1 MPSTD
6 TSPTSVAEVPSVQGY
21 GAAVVT
27 PHVLATQAGM
37 EILAIGGTAADAMVG
52 ADAVL
57 GVVSP
62 ETCGIGGDL
71 FVMIHGPG
79 MTEPA
84 VLNASGR
91 AGARADA
98 ELLRTEGHR
107 TMPPFHPQSVTVP
120 GCVDGWDKLLTR
132 FGRLGLERI
141 LEPAIRLANDG
152 FPASFELSRALAARI
167 DLLRPQPA
175 ALGLFPGGNAPNQGD
190 RLVRPGLATTLEA
203 IAAGGPQ
210 AFYDGSVGAAVTE
223 ATGGII
229 TTDDLLSVEGIWVTP
244 IGLDLFGLRG
254 WTVPPNSQGYL
265 TLASLGVFAQLDP
278 PADPETPEAW
288 HLAIE
293 AYRSM
298 AMDRND
304 VVADPDTAP
313 LAPGELTSPSRI
325 SQRASMVDRG
335 HSSSFASPP
344 PVPGGT
350 SYLCAVDAAGL
361 GVSFIQSNFMGI
373 GSGIG
378 TGAAGFFLH
387 NRGAGFDLRPG
398 HPNCLAPG
406 RRPLHTLSPSLWT
419 RDGQLAAVLGTRG
432 GDYQP
437 QLLMQMAIRLFGA
450 AIDPGEAQQRPR
462 WMIDQFEAGQP
473 EIALEDHTPPEV
485 EEGLRNRGHT
495 VVRRRETQHGWGPVS
510 VITVNQDGLR
520 NAAADPRVATA
531 AAAVA

>member
-6 TSPTSVAEVPSVQGY
+6 TSPTCGAEVGSVQGY

-37 EILAIGGTAADAMVG
+37 EILGSGGTAADAMVA

-57 GVVSP
+57 GVVAP

-71 FVMIHGPG
+71 FALIHDPG
-79 MTEPA
+79 MAEPA

-91 AGARADA
+91 AGSGADPH
-98 ELLRTEGHR
+98 LLRSEGHQ
-107 TMPPFHPQSVTVP
+107 TMPPFHPQSVTTP
-120 GCVDGWDKLLTR
+120 GCVNGWGLLLER
-132 FGRLGLERI
+132 FGRLGLDRV
-141 LEPAIRLANDG
+141 LEPAIRLANTG
-152 FPASFELSRALAARI
+152 FPASFELSRALAARS
-167 DLLRPQPA
+167 DVLRPQQA
-175 ALGLFPGGNAPNQGD
+175 AIGLFPGDRPPRQGD
-190 RLVRPGLATTLEA
+190 RLFRPGLASTLES
-203 IAAGGPQ
+203 IARDGPE
-210 AFYDGSVGAAVTE
+210 AFYAGRAGHAITE

-229 TTDDLLSVEGIWVTP
+229 ENGDLVAVQGNWVDP
-244 IGLDLFGLRG
+244 IGLELFGLTG

-278 PADPETPEAW
+278 PDDPETPEAW

-293 AYRSM
+293 SYRSM
-298 AMDRND
+298 AVDRND

-313 LAPGELTSPSRI
+313 LPPAELLSPRRI
-325 SQRASMVDRG
+325 SQRASMVDRE
-335 HSSSFASPP
+335 HASAFAPP
-344 PVPGGT
+344 SRLPGGT
-350 SYLCAVDAAGL
+350 AYLCGIDAAGL

-378 TGAAGFFLH
+378 AGEAGFFLH

-398 HPNCLAPG
+398 HPNCLTPG
-406 RRPLHTLSPSLWT
+406 RRPLHTLAPSLWT
-419 RDGQLAAVLGTRG
+419 RNGSLAALLGTRG

-437 QLLMQMAIRLFGA
+437 QLLMQMAIRVFGA
-450 AIDPGEAQQRPR
+450 GFDPGEAQQRPR
-462 WMIDQFEAGQP
+462 WMIDQFDHDQP
-473 EIALEDHTPPEV
+473 EVAIEVHTSLPI
-485 EEGLRNRGHT
+485 EEGLRHRGHK
-495 VVRRRETQHGWGPVS
+495 VVRREEIQHGWGPVA
-510 VITVNQDGLR
+510 VITVDETGLR